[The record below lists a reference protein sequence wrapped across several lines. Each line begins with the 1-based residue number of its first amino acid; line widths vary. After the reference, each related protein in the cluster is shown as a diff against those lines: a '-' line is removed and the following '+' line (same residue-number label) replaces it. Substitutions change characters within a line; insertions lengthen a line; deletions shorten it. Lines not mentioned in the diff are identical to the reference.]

1 MTDLVLAGKAAIV
14 TGGARGLGFAF
25 AQGLA
30 RAGARVAI
38 ADIEAE
44 AAADAART
52 LAADGAAA
60 IAAPVD
66 VADEA
71 SVEAMVNRVV
81 AGFGAVDILVN
92 NAGIYAGLKRK
103 PFYEISA
110 AEWDRVMSVNLKG
123 AFLCAKAVYPQMKGR
138 GGKIV
143 NIASAT
149 VFSGSPL
156 WMHYVASK
164 GGVIA
169 MTRVMAR
176 EIGNDGVTVNALAP
190 GFTLTEASRM
200 AIEDAETYGVA
211 RGAIHR
217 AAHPDDMV
225 GACLWLASPLSDFV
239 TGQTVIVDGGRQ
251 FI

>member
-1 MTDLVLAGKAAIV
+1 MVDLGLAGKSAIV
-14 TGGARGLGFAF
+14 TGSAGGLGYAF
-25 AQGLA
+25 AQRLA
-30 RAGARVAI
+30 AAGARVAI
-38 ADIEAE
+38 ADINGD
-44 AAADAART
+44 AADKAAKALT
-52 LAADGAAA
+52 AEGATA
-60 IAAPVD
+60 IATAVD
-66 VADEA
+66 VADETSVNTMMERTVA
-71 SVEAMVNRVV
+71 SH
-81 AGFGAVDILVN
+81 GGIDILVN

-103 PFYEISA
+103 PFHEISA
-110 AEWDRVMSVNLKG
+110 AEWDLVMGVNLRG
-123 AFLCAKAVYPQMKGR
+123 PFLCAKAAYPHMKKR
-138 GGKIV
+138 GGKII

-176 EIGNDGVTVNALAP
+176 ELGDDGITVNAIAP
-190 GFTLTEASRM
+190 GFTLTEASRG
-200 AIEDAETYGVA
+200 AIPDAENYGVA

-239 TGQTVIVDGGRQ
+239 TGQTIIVDGGRQ

>member
-1 MTDLVLAGKAAIV
+1 MTNLGLAGKSAVV
-14 TGGARGLGFAF
+14 TGAAGGLGFVF
-25 AQGLA
+25 AVGLA

-38 ADIEAE
+38 ADINVS
-44 AAADAART
+44 AARKAAET
-52 LAADGAAA
+52 LAAQGGAV
-60 IAAPVD
+60 IAASVD
-66 VADEA
+66 VSDEA
-71 SVEAMVNRVV
+71 SVEAMVSQVV
-81 AGFGAVDILVN
+81 AAYGSIDILVN

-103 PFYEISA
+103 PFFEITA
-110 AEWDRVMSVNLKG
+110 EEWDRVMSVNLKG
-123 AFLCAKAVYPQMKGR
+123 AFLCAKAVYPWMKGR

-176 EIGNDGVTVNALAP
+176 ELGVDGINVNALAP
-190 GFTLTEASRM
+190 GFTLTEASK
-200 AIEDAETYGVA
+200 AVIEDAENYGVA

>member
-1 MTDLVLAGKAAIV
+1 MNELGLAGKTAIV
-14 TGGARGLGFAF
+14 TGAAGGLGLAF
-25 AQGLA
+25 ATALIE
-30 RAGARVAI
+30 AGAKVAI
-38 ADIEAE
+38 ADRNLEAARQ
-44 AAADAART
+44 AAADLSGKGTA
-52 LAADGAAA
+52 LAVG
-60 IAAPVD
+60 VD

-71 SVEAMVNRVV
+71 SVTAMADHV
-81 AGFGAVDILVN
+81 AAMLGGIDILVN

-103 PFYEISA
+103 PFFEISA

-123 AFLCAKAVYPQMKGR
+123 AFLCAKAVFPFMRGR

-164 GGVIA
+164 GGMIA

-176 EIGNDGVTVNALAP
+176 EVGNDGVNVNAIAP
-190 GFTLTEASRM
+190 GFTLTEASRS
-200 AIEDAETYGVA
+200 AIEDAENYGVA

-217 AAHPDDMV
+217 AAQPSDMV

>member
-1 MTDLVLAGKAAIV
+1 MIDLGLAGKTVII
-14 TGGARGLGFAF
+14 TGGARGLGLAFSKGFAD
-25 AQGLA
+25 
-30 RAGARVAI
+30 AGARLAI
-38 ADIEAE
+38 ADIDG
-44 AAADAART
+44 DAAREVAKT
-52 LAADGAAA
+52 FISQGFKAIGAV
-60 IAAPVD
+60 VD

-71 SVEAMVNRVV
+71 SVKAMIGEV
-81 AGFGAVDILVN
+81 AATYERIDVLVN

-103 PFYEISA
+103 PFYEIA
-110 AEWDRVMSVNLKG
+110 VAEWDRVMSVNLKG
-123 AFLCAKAVYPQMKGR
+123 AFLCAKAVYPHIKGR

-164 GGVIA
+164 GGMIA

-176 EIGNDGVTVNALAP
+176 EIGDDNISVNALAP
-190 GFTLTEASRM
+190 GFTLTEASRS
-200 AIEDAETYGVA
+200 AIDDAENYGVA
-211 RGAIHR
+211 RGAIRR
-217 AAHPDDMV
+217 AAHPEDIV
-225 GACLWLASPLSDFV
+225 GTCLWLASPLSNFV